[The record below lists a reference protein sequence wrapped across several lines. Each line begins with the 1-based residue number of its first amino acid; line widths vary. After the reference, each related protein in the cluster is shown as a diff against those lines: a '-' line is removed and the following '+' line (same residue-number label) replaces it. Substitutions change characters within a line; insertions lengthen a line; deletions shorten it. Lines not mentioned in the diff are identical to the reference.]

1 MYYFFL
7 LLLFFH
13 KKISERAVLYTMTI
27 SSFFLFHTFFI
38 VFVNHTAKW
47 AKRGK
52 MSNLAGTQSVF
63 WWWLHDSP
71 KIKWTFFKI
80 SSYNSSS
87 IFQGDKLFIFNCN
100 LEYNNV
106 ILTQSAKKTMMTLR
120 EYIVT
125 NWSKS
130 RGRKWK
136 KVTLND
142 KKREREGEKEREKE
156 RKRERDCW
164 RWKLRA

>member
-1 MYYFFL
+1 
-7 LLLFFH
+7 
-13 KKISERAVLYTMTI
+13 MTI

-47 AKRGK
+47 DKRGK

-87 IFQGDKLFIFNCN
+87 IFQGDKLFKFNCN

-106 ILTQSAKKTMMTLR
+106 ILTQSAKKNYDDIARVYSDKLVQITR
-120 EYIVT
+120 E
-125 NWSKS
+125 KM
-130 RGRKWK
+130 K
-136 KVTLND
+136 KGHVEWQEERE
-142 KKREREGEKEREKE
+142 REREGEKERQKE
-156 RKRERDCW
+156 RERLLKMEVEGLINW
-164 RWKLRA
+164 QRRIFLVHTYILASK